1 MITESEIEQAALEIL
16 EELDY
21 TVIYGPDM
29 APDSLNPER
38 ERWDDVILKGRL
50 RDAIARLNPTIPKE
64 AQDEALKKVL
74 RIHSQNLIK
83 SNEKFHN
90 YLVNGVEVEY
100 RYNNRI
106 KGDIVQLFDFNN
118 IKNNEFL
125 AINQFTI
132 IQDNKNRRP
141 DIILFVNGIPL
152 VVIELKNPVD
162 ENATIDSAYNQL
174 QTYKDEISNLFIYNE
189 ILVISD
195 GTEAQTGT
203 LTSPREW
210 FLAWKSVD
218 GETIAP
224 NNMPQ
229 LQVLLQGML
238 SKERLLDLIKHF
250 IVFMKTKS
258 KTNKIIAGYHQYFAT
273 NKAIK
278 TTIKATK
285 TNRKVGVVWHTQG
298 SGKSLTMCFYSGKL
312 VLNKEL
318 NNPTIVVI
326 TDRNDL
332 DDQLFN
338 TFSSCEDLLRQK
350 PVQAKN
356 REDLK
361 EKLKVASGGII
372 FTTIQKFSNEENKKT
387 YDLLSTRK
395 NIIVMADE
403 AHRSQYGFKAKVS
416 KKDASIS
423 YGFAKYLRDA
433 LPNASFIGFTG
444 TPIELE
450 DRNTRAIFGNYIDI
464 YDIEQAVEDKR
475 TVRIYYESR
484 LVKLDIDPEEKKK
497 IDEEFEEVTETEE
510 EHRKEKLKGKWARL
524 EAVVGAEKRIRL
536 IAKDIAHHFQEREEI
551 MEGKAMIVCMSRRI
565 CVELYNEIIKLK
577 PEWHNEDDNKGT
589 IKVIMTGSA
598 SDPKSW
604 QQHIRT
610 KQRRRELGERFKD
623 AESSFKLAIVRDMWL
638 TGFDVP
644 SLHTLYIDKPMKGH
658 SLMQAIARVNRVF
671 KDKPGGLVVD
681 YLGIAD
687 ELKKALYTYSRSG
700 GRGKPT
706 FDQEEAVAVML
717 EKYEIIKA
725 MFYKFDYSKFF
736 KGTAREKMALVPAAI
751 EHILNQEKGKERY
764 LKHVTELSKAFALA
778 VPHEEAMKIRDEVGF
793 FQAIKAAMVKATT
806 PSGKTYE
813 ELNSAIKQIV
823 SKAISSDKII
833 DVFDAAGLKKPDIS
847 ILSDEFLEEV
857 KGMKYRNLAIEALKK
872 LLNDEVKAR
881 FRTNKVKSKRFS
893 QMLEETVRRYQNRS
907 IDSAQVI
914 NELIEIAKEVR
925 EAQKQ
930 GKELGLTDDE
940 LAFYDALDYH
950 EGATEILGEEV
961 IKKIAKELTKYIKN
975 NTSIDWKL
983 RESVRAKLRIGV
995 KRLLKKYGYPPDKQ
1009 KMATDLVLEQAELLS
1024 DKWSELNKEDNINP
1038 YITEKSQIMAVAE
1051 KKEKYGE
1058 KKDKE

>member
-1 MITESEIEQAALEIL
+1 
-16 EELDY
+16 
-21 TVIYGPDM
+21 
-29 APDSLNPER
+29 
-38 ERWDDVILKGRL
+38 
-50 RDAIARLNPTIPKE
+50 
-64 AQDEALKKVL
+64 
-74 RIHSQNLIK
+74 
-83 SNEKFHN
+83 
-90 YLVNGVEVEY
+90 
-100 RYNNRI
+100 
-106 KGDIVQLFDFNN
+106 
-118 IKNNEFL
+118 
-125 AINQFTI
+125 
-132 IQDNKNRRP
+132 
-141 DIILFVNGIPL
+141 
-152 VVIELKNPVD
+152 
-162 ENATIDSAYNQL
+162 
-174 QTYKDEISNLFIYNE
+174 
-189 ILVISD
+189 
-195 GTEAQTGT
+195 
-203 LTSPREW
+203 
-210 FLAWKSVD
+210 
-218 GETIAP
+218 
-224 NNMPQ
+224 
-229 LQVLLQGML
+229 
-238 SKERLLDLIKHF
+238 
-250 IVFMKTKS
+250 
-258 KTNKIIAGYHQYFAT
+258 
-273 NKAIK
+273 
-278 TTIKATK
+278 
-285 TNRKVGVVWHTQG
+285 
-298 SGKSLTMCFYSGKL
+298 MCFYAGKL

-338 TFSSCEDLLRQK
+338 TFSSCKDLLRQK
-350 PVQAKN
+350 PIQAKG
-356 REDLK
+356 RDDLK

-372 FTTIQKFSNEENKKT
+372 FTTIQKFSNEEKKKT

-403 AHRSQYGFKAKVS
+403 AHRSQYGFKAKIS

-444 TPIELE
+444 TPIEFE
-450 DRNTRAIFGNYIDI
+450 DKNTRAIFGDYIDI
-464 YDIEQAVEDKR
+464 YDIEQAVKDKR

-524 EAVVGAEKRIRL
+524 EAVVGAERRMKL
-536 IAKDIAHHFQEREEI
+536 IAQDIVHHFQKREEI
-551 MEGKAMIVCMSRRI
+551 MQGKAMIVCMSRRI

-577 PEWHNEDDNKGT
+577 PEWHNKDDDKGM

-610 KQRRRELGERFKD
+610 KQKRRELGERFKD
-623 AESSFKLAIVRDMWL
+623 AEDPFKIAIVRDMWL

-644 SLHTLYIDKPMKGH
+644 SLHTLYLDKPMKGH
-658 SLMQAIARVNRVF
+658 GLMQAIARVNRVF
-671 KDKPGGLVVD
+671 KDKPGGLIVD

-687 ELKKALYTYSRSG
+687 ELKKALSNYSKSG
-700 GRGKPT
+700 GHGKPT
-706 FDQEEAVAVML
+706 FNQEEAVAVML
-717 EKYEIIKA
+717 EKYEVIKD
-725 MFYKFDYSKFF
+725 MFHKFDYSKFF
-736 KGTAREKMALVPAAI
+736 KGTAREKMALVPEAI
-751 EHILNQEKGKERY
+751 EHILQQDKGKERY

-793 FQAIKAAMVKATT
+793 FQAIKAAMAKATT
-806 PSGKTYE
+806 PSGKTAD

-823 SKAISSDKII
+823 SKAISSDEII

-857 KGMKYRNLAIEALKK
+857 RGMKYKNLALEALKK
-872 LLNDEVKAR
+872 LLNDEIKAR

-893 QMLEETVRRYQNRS
+893 QMLEETIRRYQNRS

-930 GKELGLTDDE
+930 GKELGLTEDE
-940 LAFYDALDYH
+940 LAFYDALDDH
-950 EGATEILGEEV
+950 DGATNILGEEV
-961 IKKIAKELTKYIKN
+961 IKKIAKELTEYIKN

-1024 DKWSELNKEDNINP
+1024 DKWSELNEEDNIIHYVTDNSP
-1038 YITEKSQIMAVAE
+1038 AMVVAE
-1051 KKEKYGE
+1051 KKEKYGKNGE
-1058 KKDKE
+1058 LKNG